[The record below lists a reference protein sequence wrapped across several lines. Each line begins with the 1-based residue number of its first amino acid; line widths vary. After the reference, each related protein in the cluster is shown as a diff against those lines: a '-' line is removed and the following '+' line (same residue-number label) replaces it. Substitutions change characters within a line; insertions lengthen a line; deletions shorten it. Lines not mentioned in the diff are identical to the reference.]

1 MSNICSFF
9 SNLFKL
15 VKTLIIK
22 VSKKEYRN
30 FAVFKSSMI
39 VLSVLNFNSSV
50 YSGGKN
56 ALSYVNEN
64 TEIVQEEDINK
75 SEEIQQEQGDTFTE
89 EINRLSMQMFTS
101 RFDLSEEE
109 YLQKSNIVI
118 KGLESYVVLAK
129 QVPELSKTLTEETEN
144 VIEEVEV
151 VEEEIDI
158 SSIPVIDYS
167 NEDYDILI
175 KIVEAEASGCGEIG
189 KILVANVIINRVKH
203 EKFPNTIK
211 EVVYQSR
218 QFSPVASGRINQVK
232 VTEETIACVDRALL
246 GEDHSMGALFFMAR
260 KYADNSNVTWF
271 DRKLKLLFKE
281 GNHEFFSFKE

>member
-15 VKTLIIK
+15 VKTLVIK
-22 VSKKEYRN
+22 ISKKDYRN
-30 FAVFKSSMI
+30 LAVFKLGMI
-39 VLSVLNFNSSV
+39 VLSVSNFNSSV
-50 YSGGKN
+50 YAGGKN
-56 ALSYVNEN
+56 AVSYVNEN

-89 EINRLSMQMFTS
+89 EIDRFNMQIFTS
-101 RFDLSEEE
+101 RFNLPAEE
-109 YLQKSNIVI
+109 YLQKSNII
-118 KGLESYVVLAK
+118 IEGLEAYVVLAK
-129 QVPELSKTLTEETEN
+129 QVPEVSKLLKEETEDIIEEVDLTEEEI
-144 VIEEVEV
+144 VI
-151 VEEEIDI
+151 
-158 SSIPVIDYS
+158 SPMPVIDYS
-167 NEDYDILI
+167 RDDYDILI

-211 EVVYQSR
+211 EVVYQNK

-232 VTEETIACVDRALL
+232 VSEETIACVERALL
-246 GEDHSMGALFFMAR
+246 GEDYSMGALFFMAR
-260 KYADNSNVTWF
+260 KYADSSNVSWF